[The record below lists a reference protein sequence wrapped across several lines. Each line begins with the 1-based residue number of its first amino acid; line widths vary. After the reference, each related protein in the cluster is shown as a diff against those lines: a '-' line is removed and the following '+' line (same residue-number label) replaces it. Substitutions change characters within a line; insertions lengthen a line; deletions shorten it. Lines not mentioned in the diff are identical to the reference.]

1 MTLNLQQKNCGKI
14 NTFTAKPM
22 FGVNILAVFTLAL
35 VSLVLTLNY
44 FYSISKMYKNIR
56 QKYIQNEEQLRN
68 KAEEKMLS
76 LRKIKTKNERFI
88 SKMSEVIKKQD
99 IFGEL
104 TKD

>member
-1 MTLNLQQKNCGKI
+1 
-14 NTFTAKPM
+14 M
-22 FGVNILAVFTLAL
+22 FGVNILAVFSLAL
-35 VSLVLTLNY
+35 ISLVLTLNY
-44 FYSISKMYKNIR
+44 FYSITKMYKNIR